1 MQYCGNMYTFL
12 TCSNESLSD
21 QTSNEPSEE
30 ERLPEITWCRDPFI
44 EQLNEIEAMDGI
56 KH

>member
-12 TCSNESLSD
+12 TCSNEPPSD
-21 QTSNEPSEE
+21 QSSNEPSEE